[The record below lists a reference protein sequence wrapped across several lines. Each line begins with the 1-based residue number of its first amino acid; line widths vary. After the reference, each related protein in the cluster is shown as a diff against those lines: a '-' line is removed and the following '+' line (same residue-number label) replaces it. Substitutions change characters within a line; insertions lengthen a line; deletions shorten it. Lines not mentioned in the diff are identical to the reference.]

1 MIRFHRFYYLVFLLS
16 CATFSA
22 QAAKVINIGVITDGP
37 TTQQDLSP
45 ELFANELLALTK
57 GEFVVRFPKD
67 KQLDG
72 EWSAQKINAAIKQLQ
87 NDPAVDMVLA
97 FGYVASQLTAIS
109 TPLRK
114 PTFAP
119 FVLDAD
125 LLDLP
130 REGNTSGVK
139 NFNYITQ
146 QSNFARDLESFR
158 NIVAFKNVAVLID
171 KTSFDA
177 LPPVLERAKHVAA
190 AGGVNVSFVTQT
202 KADEDLVAKLPKE
215 TDAVVVTSMPRLSQT
230 AMKQLVNGLIE
241 KRLPSYSFVGSQQ
254 VEQGLLASESPAS
267 DLRRIA
273 RRNALNMQAVMRGEP
288 ASDQPVSFRAKRQ
301 LTINMATARA
311 IDVSPRFDVI
321 NEAILINEEPKP
333 KGRSL
338 SLSAVALEAVELNL
352 DLRASAFGLEAGQ
365 AVVQESRALFLPRL
379 NADIGYSQF
388 NNDSL
393 FVKSGAVA
401 EQSTT
406 AALTLNQL
414 IYSDQVNANV
424 EIQRYLQNNRE
435 ALNRQ
440 LELDII
446 QEATTT
452 YLNVLRAQT
461 LVRIAKEN
469 MNLTRANLELA
480 RDRKRVG
487 VANPAEV
494 YRWESELATSRQ
506 GLLSTQSTLQQA
518 RDALNRILHRPLK
531 EHFITEPATLD
542 DPALIVSRPE
552 LFEYVNNDRNYELM
566 GDFIMK
572 EGLKASPE
580 LAAITAL
587 QLATE
592 REYKT
597 NQRSYW
603 SPNVGFQG
611 EVNNILQEN
620 RATDISA
627 EGDTNWSIGLNVS
640 LPLFEGGARDARVAG
655 SRSQLDRL
663 QSEHDATKE
672 RIEQRIRNNLHR
684 IRASYPSIRLSKQ
697 AATAAGKN
705 LELVI
710 DAYSRGAVS
719 ILDLLDAQNAAL
731 VAEVSAAN
739 AVLNFLIDLMNL
751 ERSAGQFD
759 FFLDA
764 RSRDDWFDRLT
775 NYIASEGKASK
786 R

>member
-1 MIRFHRFYYLVFLLS
+1 MIRSRLICYIVFVFFPI
-16 CATFSA
+16 TFSA
-22 QAAKVINIGVITDGP
+22 HAAKVVSIGVVTDGP
-37 TTQQDLSP
+37 TKQQDLSP
-45 ELFANELLALTK
+45 ELFKKELLALTK
-57 GEFVVRFPKD
+57 GEFDIRFPD
-67 KQLDG
+67 NNQIDG
-72 EWSAQKINAAIKQLQ
+72 AWSAKKISAAIKQLED
-87 NDPAVDMVLA
+87 DPNVDMVLA
-97 FGYVASQLTAIS
+97 FGYVASQLAAIS
-109 TPLRK
+109 KPLRK

-119 FVLDAD
+119 FVLDAE

-130 REGNTSGVK
+130 RKGNSSGVK
-139 NFNYITQ
+139 NLNYITE
-146 QSNFARDLESFR
+146 SAEFVRDLQSFR
-158 NIVAFKNVAVLID
+158 NIVAFKNLAVLID

-177 LPPVLERAKHVAA
+177 LPEVIERAKQVAA
-190 AGGVNVSFVTQT
+190 AGGVNLLFVTQT
-202 KADEDLVAKLPKE
+202 IEDENLVAKLPKE
-215 TDAVVVTSMPRLSQT
+215 TDAVIVTSVPRLSQ
-230 AMKQLVNGLIE
+230 AGMKQLIKGLIE
-241 KRLPSYSFVGSQQ
+241 KRLPSFSFVGSQH

-288 ASDQPVSFRAKRQ
+288 AGNQPVSFKAKRQ

-311 IDVSPRFDVI
+311 IGVSPRFDVL

-333 KGRSL
+333 KGRAL
-338 SLSAVALEAVELNL
+338 SLSVVAQEAVKLNL

-365 AVVQESRALFLPRL
+365 AVVDESRTQFLPQL
-379 NADIGYSQF
+379 NAGVGYSQF

-393 FVKSGAVA
+393 LVKSGAVA

-406 AALTLNQL
+406 AAITLNQL
-414 IYSDQVNANV
+414 IYSDRVRANV

-435 ALNRQ
+435 ALNQQ

-446 QEATTT
+446 QEATTA
-452 YLNVLRAQT
+452 YLNVLKAQT

-480 RDRKRVG
+480 RDRRRVG

-506 GLLSTQSTLQQA
+506 GLLAAQSNLQQA
-518 RDALNRILHRPLK
+518 RDALNRILHRPLR

-542 DPALIVSRPE
+542 DPELIISRPE
-552 LFEYVNNDRNYELM
+552 LFEYVNNDHNYQLM
-566 GDFIMK
+566 GDFIVS

-580 LAAITAL
+580 MAALTAL
-587 QLATE
+587 SAATE
-592 REYKT
+592 RELKT
-597 NQRSYW
+597 NQRAYW
-603 SPNVGFQG
+603 SPNVTFDG
-611 EVNNILQEN
+611 EVNNILDEK
-620 RATDISA
+620 RAVDISA
-627 EGDTNWSIGLNVS
+627 EGDTNWMIGLNVS
-640 LPLFEGGARDARVAG
+640 LPLFEGGARGARVAG
-655 SRSQLDRL
+655 SRSQLNRL
-663 QSEHDATKE
+663 QSEQDATKE
-672 RIEQRIRNNLHR
+672 RVEQRIRNNLHR
-684 IRASYPSIRLSKQ
+684 IRASYPSIQLSKQ

-759 FFLDA
+759 FFLDDS
-764 RSRDDWFDRLT
+764 SRDQWFDRLK
-775 NYIASEGKASK
+775 NYIASEGKE
-786 R
+786 